1 MFKQQATQITNNT
14 QNRITATDNVGIVPY
29 ISVSLTVLDGS
40 GEPAINASIREK
52 GNDENYA
59 VADFDGNVMLENVN
73 SYNTVVINYQGQEKA
88 FKAMEVPN
96 VVQFDVTQLDA
107 VIIEPKKKSYA
118 WLGWLAGIAIVGVVA
133 KAIAEDK
140 KPLKVSL

>member
-1 MFKQQATQITNNT
+1 MFKQQATQITANT
-14 QNRITATDNVGIVPY
+14 QNRITATDNGGIIPFVS
-29 ISVSLTVLDGS
+29 ISLKVQDGS

-59 VADFDGNVMLENVN
+59 VTDFDGNVTLENVN

-96 VVQFDVTQLDA
+96 VVQFDVTQLDT
-107 VIIEPKKKSYA
+107 VFIEPKKKSYA

-133 KAIAEDK
+133 KAISEDK